1 MEKDLVSVYRPPFS
15 SAYIPTESITLEE
28 VWERITDRGLQDQ
41 TTALRILLQEGRKE
55 EYKTSKGNLLPSVT
69 FGGTFDY
76 RTTNTETLSRER
88 LDSSWGLDL

>member
-55 EYKTSKGNLLPSVT
+55 EYKTPPLLSEV
-69 FGGTFDY
+69 
-76 RTTNTETLSRER
+76 LSTIAPQTQRLSPGRER
-88 LDSSWGLDL
+88 LDSSGGLDL